1 MNEKKYKVID
11 CFNNVIADGMTL
23 EMALLFMKAY
33 CNEFYMEEI
42 KLTLMERERMT
53 RSDEE

>member
-11 CFNNVIADGMTL
+11 CFNHVIADGMTL

>member
-1 MNEKKYKVID
+1 MSEKKYKVID
-11 CFNNVIADGMTL
+11 RFNHVIADGMTL